1 MFNSY
6 IRIFVFDLYCN
17 YYFST
22 KVLVADLIHG
32 ARGMGT
38 VGIGFVIEASFSD
51 ARKLAAIV
59 AGPSRRG

>member
-1 MFNSY
+1 M
-6 IRIFVFDLYCN
+6 FDLYCN

-22 KVLVADLIHG
+22 KMLVDDLIHG
-32 ARGMGT
+32 TRETGR

-51 ARKLAAIV
+51 ARKLAAFI